1 MIYLQSKSIQN
12 INYALDQCPEQ
23 SLNSALKINNMQLQL
38 LLFLLLTDNASL
50 MDYLGDNRLHARTR
64 HYNLFQQIKL

>member
-23 SLNSALKINNMQLQL
+23 SLNSALKINNVQLQPL
-38 LLFLLLTDNASL
+38 QLIRLAQDSPL
-50 MDYLGDNRLHARTR
+50 MEDLETSDHA
-64 HYNLFQQIKL
+64 NK